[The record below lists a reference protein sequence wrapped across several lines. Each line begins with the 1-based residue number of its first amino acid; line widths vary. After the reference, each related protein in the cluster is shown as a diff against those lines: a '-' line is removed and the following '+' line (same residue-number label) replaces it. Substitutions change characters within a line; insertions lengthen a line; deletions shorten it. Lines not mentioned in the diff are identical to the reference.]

1 MIGTDQE
8 DLLSRLAALVGIE
21 LAYFDIFGCRHETS
35 VDTKARILA
44 AFGFDVLST
53 SSLETAVCAIEEEPW
68 REALAPFVVRTSQ
81 AAGFALDLF
90 SPAEEAHDRCNWQI
104 VLEDGDILRDSYRP
118 EDLPLVAAR
127 DIDGRRIEQRRLDIR
142 QPIPTGYHRLH
153 IIGRRTAEATLV
165 IAPPRCHVLPQLDEE
180 AGRGWGLSAHLYTLR
195 SNRNWGVGDFSDL
208 GKLCRLAGEL
218 GAAAVTTNPFH
229 ALFPLR
235 PADASPYA
243 PSSRLFLNPIYIDAT
258 IVPGF
263 SECAAAH
270 VSAATLASLR
280 NAKLVDYPNVW
291 AAKLNAFEAL
301 FAQFQRWHAH
311 GDETHHEAVDFQRF
325 VAEGGAALQSFA
337 AFSVLDELHRDSA
350 TETISWSQ
358 RQGPYRDPD
367 GAAVARVIGERSDR
381 VAFHKYLQYLADHQL
396 RAVADQTR
404 QAARSSWLVRDLALG
419 TNPDGADAWM
429 LQKAFASGL
438 RCGAPPDDF
447 NPDGQDWGV
456 VPLHPLALRR
466 DYSPFIAMLRANMRH
481 AGGLRIDHVIGLQR
495 QFMVPLGE
503 RPSQG
508 CYITF
513 PLDEMTAILALE
525 SHRNSC
531 MVIGED
537 LGTVPE
543 GFRDRMR
550 EKATFGCAVLYF
562 ERADEGRFK
571 APYEYPRQV
580 AASASTHDLPTLVGY
595 LHGEDIKV
603 RRRLGIYTEAA
614 AQTLLAERQCDCQR
628 LLEALAHAGF
638 PIASV
643 RADDSRDPTSFLHAV
658 HAFLAASSAKLFFA
672 QLDDLL
678 AEPDQL
684 NMPGTVDE
692 YPNWRRKLSVALDDP
707 TFLEALTSI
716 ARSCAEWGRSS
727 TRNA

>member
-1 MIGTDQE
+1 MIGADQE
-8 DLLSRLAALVGIE
+8 NLLSRLAGLMGIE
-21 LAYFDIFGCRHETS
+21 PAYFDIFGCRHETS
-35 VDTKARILA
+35 IDTKARILA
-44 AFGFDVLST
+44 ALGFDVRST
-53 SSLETAVCAIEEEPW
+53 AALEAAVRAIEEEPW
-68 REALAPFVVRTSQ
+68 REGLAPFTVRTSR

-90 SPAEEAHDRCNWQI
+90 SPAEEASDHWGWQV
-104 VLEDGDILRDSYRP
+104 VLEDGEIMHGSYRP
-118 EDLPLVAAR
+118 EDLPLLAAR
-127 DIDGRRIEQRRLDIR
+127 DIAGRRIEQRRLEIR
-142 QPIPTGYHRLH
+142 RPIPTGYHRLA
-153 IIGRRTAEATLV
+153 IIGRRAAETILV
-165 IAPPRCHVLPQLDEE
+165 MAPPRCYVPAQFDEE
-180 AGRGWGLSAHLYTLR
+180 GGRGWGVSAHLYTLR

-208 GKLCRLAGEL
+208 ARLCRLAGEL
-218 GAAAVTTNPFH
+218 GAAAVATNPFH

-235 PADASPYA
+235 PAEASPYA

-263 SECAAAH
+263 SECAEAH
-270 VSAATLASLR
+270 VSTATLTSLR
-280 NAKLVDYPNVW
+280 NVKMVDYPNVW
-291 AAKLNAFEAL
+291 AAKLKAFEAL
-301 FAQFQRWHAH
+301 FAQFQHRHAH
-311 GDETHHEAVDFQRF
+311 GDETQHEIADFHRF
-325 VAEGGAALQSFA
+325 VGERGAALQSFA

-350 TETISWSQ
+350 AETVPWSQ

-367 GAAVARVIGERSDR
+367 GAAVARIVRERSDR

-396 RAVADQTR
+396 RAVADQTM
-404 QAARSSWLVRDLALG
+404 QAVRSSWLVRDLALG

-429 LQKAFASGL
+429 LPKAFALGL

-447 NPDGQDWGV
+447 HPDGQDWGV

-508 CYITF
+508 CYINL

-550 EKATFGCAVLYF
+550 EKAIFGCAVLYF
-562 ERADEGRFK
+562 ERAGDGRFK
-571 APYEYPRQV
+571 APYEYPLEV

-595 LHGEDIKV
+595 LRGEDIKV
-603 RRRLGIYTEAA
+603 RRQLGIYTEAA
-614 AQTLLAERQCDCQR
+614 AHALLAERQGDCQR
-628 LLEALAHAGF
+628 LLEALAQAGF
-638 PIASV
+638 PIAS
-643 RADDSRDPTSFLHAV
+643 AHEDDSRDPAPFLHAV

-684 NMPGTVDE
+684 NMPGTVYE

-707 TFLEALTSI
+707 SFLEVLTAV
-716 ARSCAEWGRSS
+716 ARSCAEWGRGS

>member
-1 MIGTDQE
+1 MIGTDK
-8 DLLSRLAALVGIE
+8 DDPLSRLAALVGIE
-21 LAYFDIFGCRHETS
+21 PAYFDIFGRRHETS

-44 AFGFDVLST
+44 ALGFDV
-53 SSLETAVCAIEEEPW
+53 SSIAALEAAVRAMEEEPW
-68 REALAPFVVRTSQ
+68 RERLAPFVVRTSQ

-90 SPAEEAHDRCNWQI
+90 SPAEEAYDHCNWQV
-104 VLEDGDILRDSYRP
+104 VLEDGEIMRDSYRP
-118 EDLPLVAAR
+118 EDLPLLAAR
-127 DIDGRRIEQRRLDIR
+127 DIDGRRIEQRRLHIR

-153 IIGRRTAEATLV
+153 IVGRRAAEATLV
-165 IAPPRCHVLPQLDEE
+165 IAPPRCYVPAELDEE
-180 AGRGWGLSAHLYTLR
+180 DGRGWGLSAHLYTLR
-195 SNRNWGVGDFSDL
+195 SNYNWGIGDFSDL
-208 GKLCRLAGEL
+208 ARLCRLAGEL
-218 GAAAVTTNPFH
+218 GAAAVATNPFH
-229 ALFPLR
+229 ALFPRR

-270 VSAATLASLR
+270 VSAATLTSLR

-301 FAQFQRWHAH
+301 FAEFQHRYAR
-311 GDETHHEAVDFQRF
+311 GDETHHEAVNFRRF
-325 VAEGGAALQSFA
+325 VAEGGAALQNFA
-337 AFSVLDELHRDSA
+337 AFSVLDELYQSRNEGSVP
-350 TETISWSQ
+350 WSQ
-358 RQGPYRDPD
+358 WAESYRAPD
-367 GAAVARVIGERSDR
+367 GTAVERVIRERSDR
-381 VAFHKYLQYLADHQL
+381 VTFHKYLQYLADHQL
-396 RAVADQTR
+396 RAIAEQTKEAGR
-404 QAARSSWLVRDLALG
+404 PSWLVRDLALG
-419 TNPDGADAWM
+419 ASPDGADTWM
-429 LQKAFASGL
+429 LQKAFALDS

-447 NPDGQDWGV
+447 HPDGQEWGV

-481 AGGLRIDHVIGLQR
+481 AAGLRIDHIIGLQR

-508 CYITF
+508 CYINF
-513 PLDEMTAILALE
+513 QLDEMTAILALE

-562 ERADEGRFK
+562 ERAEDGRFK
-571 APYEYPRQV
+571 APLEYPRQV

-595 LHGEDIKV
+595 RRGEDIAV
-603 RRRLGIYTEAA
+603 RRRLGTYTEAA
-614 AQTLLAERQCDCQR
+614 AQGLLAERQRDCQR
-628 LLEALAHAGF
+628 LLEALALAGF
-638 PIASV
+638 PVPSA
-643 RADDSRDPTSFLHAV
+643 RDDDSGDPVPFLHAV

-678 AEPDQL
+678 AEPDQV

-707 TFLEALTSI
+707 SLVEAITEV
-716 ARSCAEWGRSS
+716 ARSCAEWRRGPI
-727 TRNA
+727 RNA